1 MGFNQGIQWES
12 YYYDDG
18 SIYEGTMS
26 LNLPHGKG
34 VLSIGYVGGAGLL
47 SSAHSNKIQFGDRYE
62 GEFKL
67 GFAHGMGKYI
77 NSDGHVYTGEYKYGL
92 KDGCGEVRN
101 LGPYLREVQSG
112 IDPFKAWI
120 TNAEKINKKKKKLV
134 FGEMINMTSITTVHL
149 LKSIVCSTK
158 QMKLQTKHVF
168 SGINLMAWLRYSI
181 KT

>member
-1 MGFNQGIQWES
+1 MGILAGSLEIEAPFTYNQGIQWES

-67 GFAHGMGKYI
+67 GFAHGLGKYI
-77 NSDGHVYTGEYKYGL
+77 NNDGHVYTGEYKYGL
-92 KDGCGEVRN
+92 KNGCGEIRN
-101 LGPYLREVQSG
+101 LGPYLREVQSK

-120 TNAEKINKKKKKLV
+120 TNAEKINKDKKPGIWKDDHYDKC
-134 FGEMINMTSITTVHL
+134 IITVHL
-149 LKSIVCSTK
+149 LKSIVCSRK
-158 QMKLQTKHVF
+158 QMKLQTK
-168 SGINLMAWLRYSI
+168 
-181 KT
+181 